1 MQKKNESAI
10 SISDAAELA
19 RQRRKDVP
27 GYRSGATTSDEGS
40 SFATTPAHLA
50 SPAPETAAAGAGARV
65 DPLGKAVKIAE
76 HEDAHIILPPSAR
89 HATASGTLAGIRRC
103 VVDLS
108 GNGEG
113 GSAAQQP
120 FAGLTVKG
128 IERSLVICG
137 HVAGAVHLT
146 GVEDSVVVVA
156 ARQFRMHES
165 RNTRVY
171 LQCGSRPI
179 IEGCTGI
186 GFAPLPERYLSEEEK
201 SGLRDGVER
210 EKGMWREVDDFK
222 WLRAERSPNWRIL
235 EGGERVDEEVWR
247 EKVGGGPG
255 VGVGDVLA
263 AVGVTI

>member
-1 MQKKNESAI
+1 MAASSATLPAATKADQIPEPAQDLNTSDSFFAYFQSSLTNLQDQISALEDTSNTGGERADAIAYIQSSIAHLSDSVKDASAILPAHDQRSYGEAIKALSAKLEDVRKAFAPRPRFAFKTRGSLGAGSGTGAGADAGGSGGGGGGVGGVGMQKKNESAI

-113 GSAAQQP
+113 GSAA
-120 FAGLTVKG
+120 
-128 IERSLVICG
+128 
-137 HVAGAVHLT
+137 
-146 GVEDSVVVVA
+146 
-156 ARQFRMHES
+156 
-165 RNTRVY
+165 
-171 LQCGSRPI
+171 
-179 IEGCTGI
+179 
-186 GFAPLPERYLSEEEK
+186 
-201 SGLRDGVER
+201 
-210 EKGMWREVDDFK
+210 
-222 WLRAERSPNWRIL
+222 
-235 EGGERVDEEVWR
+235 
-247 EKVGGGPG
+247 
-255 VGVGDVLA
+255 
-263 AVGVTI
+263 